1 MAKYYSETH
10 SHPFSWQQVAEA
22 IFQRYP
28 NPFSTHVLSEDTL
41 HRAVIGNV
49 LYTRRFLTKTNK
61 LPSWGEK
68 YLARFKKMVPLVE
81 ESTVDRE
88 KKIITTYT
96 RNVGLSMFMT
106 AVEKVS
112 YREHPNDPN
121 VTIAVKEAWFESG
134 LYGLR
139 SAVKSFGVERFK
151 QNCQRATD
159 GFNHVLHRL
168 HSQQQ
173 HLSEMRARKWQE
185 MKDTGVAIRST
196 AKHAAE
202 VAKAHSQVHAA
213 SAMREG
219 D

>member
-1 MAKYYSETH
+1 MAKYYTETH

-28 NPFSTHVLSEDTL
+28 NPFSTLVLSEDTL

-139 SAVKSFGVERFK
+139 WAPFRSVCKRDLGSLTADDPFAG
-151 QNCQRATD
+151 
-159 GFNHVLHRL
+159 L
-168 HSQQQ
+168 
-173 HLSEMRARKWQE
+173 LSK
-185 MKDTGVAIRST
+185 
-196 AKHAAE
+196 
-202 VAKAHSQVHAA
+202 A
-213 SAMREG
+213 SAWRGSNKTANERRMASTMCFIG
-219 D
+219 CTASSSI

>member
-28 NPFSTHVLSEDTL
+28 NPFSTHVLSEDTM

-139 SAVKSFGVERFK
+139 LVTTRSLGEMGLVRKRDKVPHGLTMRLQVC
-151 QNCQRATD
+151 CQELRR
-159 GFNHVLHRL
+159 G
-168 HSQQQ
+168 
-173 HLSEMRARKWQE
+173 
-185 MKDTGVAIRST
+185 
-196 AKHAAE
+196 E
-202 VAKAHSQVHAA
+202 VQTKLPTSHGWLQSCA
-213 SAMREG
+213 S
-219 D
+219 

>member
-1 MAKYYSETH
+1 MAKYYTETH

-41 HRAVIGNV
+41 QRAVIGNV

-139 SAVKSFGVERFK
+139 WVTRRLLVKWDWYVSVTRSLTAHDHGEDGLLKTMLFWKHLLTRLSTGFAYSLSRSLFHQCSNFDFRSSA
-151 QNCQRATD
+151 
-159 GFNHVLHRL
+159 
-168 HSQQQ
+168 
-173 HLSEMRARKWQE
+173 
-185 MKDTGVAIRST
+185 
-196 AKHAAE
+196 
-202 VAKAHSQVHAA
+202 
-213 SAMREG
+213 
-219 D
+219 

>member
-1 MAKYYSETH
+1 MAKYYTETH

-28 NPFSTHVLSEDTL
+28 NPFSTHVLSEDTM

-139 SAVKSFGVERFK
+139 WVRRRLLVKWDWYVSVTRSLTARDAFAG
-151 QNCQRATD
+151 
-159 GFNHVLHRL
+159 L
-168 HSQQQ
+168 
-173 HLSEMRARKWQE
+173 LSR
-185 MKDTGVAIRST
+185 
-196 AKHAAE
+196 
-202 VAKAHSQVHAA
+202 A
-213 SAMREG
+213 SAWRGSNKTANEPRMASIMCFIG
-219 D
+219 YTASSSI